1 MKTLVVLVSLLGLAL
16 AGSALAASAPKAAP
30 LYFAGNCANCHGTDG
45 KGASAIP
52 LLAGRDKAYLLEA
65 LRNFKSGARPAT
77 IMHQLSK
84 GYTDEELELL
94 ADHYSRIK

>member
-1 MKTLVVLVSLLGLAL
+1 MKTVVALSGLLL
-16 AGSALAASAPKAAP
+16 AGSVLASPAPKGAP
-30 LYFAGNCANCHGTDG
+30 LYMAANCANCHGTDG